1 MLPRGKFGCL
11 RIVGVIFV
19 FVVVLRCGPIL
30 LPLPRSLSPP
40 PLSPSS
46 LSFCLLIVRL
56 SMLPMPHRRHIFV
69 VFVVEVEAPF
79 LCPFPLPLLPIA
91 AYAPPSSSASLAT
104 PLAAAAGAF
113 ILMMSQ
119 YRIWGRA
126 TVGQKKNGTEA
137 QNGTNRHKPA
147 QIFKLTHLFWG
158 VSFLP
163 PFSDKKIVGIWFQM
177 PPPFPPK
184 KLHSAIYSLLNML
197 FCPKQFFPPIPP
209 AN

>member
-1 MLPRGKFGCL
+1 
-11 RIVGVIFV
+11 
-19 FVVVLRCGPIL
+19 
-30 LPLPRSLSPP
+30 
-40 PLSPSS
+40 
-46 LSFCLLIVRL
+46 
-56 SMLPMPHRRHIFV
+56 MPHRRHIFV

-119 YRIWGRA
+119 DRIWGRA

-147 QIFKLTHLFWG
+147 QIFKLAHIFWG
-158 VSFLP
+158 
-163 PFSDKKIVGIWFQM
+163 G
-177 PPPFPPK
+177 
-184 KLHSAIYSLLNML
+184 
-197 FCPKQFFPPIPP
+197 
-209 AN
+209 

>member
-1 MLPRGKFGCL
+1 MATQAVGGVWQRGAAKGRIWLPKHCRCHICRRRRSSL
-11 RIVGVIFV
+11 RLHFV
-19 FVVVLRCGPIL
+19 AVAAVTFA
-30 LPLPRSLSPP
+30 P
-40 PLSPSS
+40 PLSPAS
-46 LSFCLLIVRL
+46 LLFWLLIVRL
-56 SMLPMPHRRHIFV
+56 SVLPMPHRRHIFV

-147 QIFKLTHLFWG
+147 QIFKLAHIFWG
-158 VSFLP
+158 
-163 PFSDKKIVGIWFQM
+163 G
-177 PPPFPPK
+177 
-184 KLHSAIYSLLNML
+184 
-197 FCPKQFFPPIPP
+197 
-209 AN
+209 